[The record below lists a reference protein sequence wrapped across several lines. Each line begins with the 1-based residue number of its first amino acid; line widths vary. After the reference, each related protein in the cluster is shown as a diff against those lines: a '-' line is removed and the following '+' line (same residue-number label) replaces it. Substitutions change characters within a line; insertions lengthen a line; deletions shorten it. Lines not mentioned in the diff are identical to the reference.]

1 VARLSSS
8 APRRPLSDRIALGV
22 VVVATAWFACS
33 ALWGMFGLPGA
44 GHLGSGTIASIA
56 SSEAILRWKVPWP
69 SWDWYAATPPAPSSY
84 ACHHPYGVFY
94 LPLPL
99 LWALGHHDYVLA
111 LPGAILSVLSP
122 PLLYGI
128 AKERW
133 GAPAGAV
140 AAASYVVLPI
150 VVGYSAFWGLEPVCI
165 SGALLLFWGHSRHL
179 TTGKRRYLAVS
190 LAGVLLTCSGDWI
203 GYVIVAVPL
212 AWGLLRGFLL
222 PARLT
227 PRFHASPYARWWAL
241 SVVIAVATLMLWVAL
256 FAKVDHLQ
264 DWLSA
269 GTTRSAGHDAPLGAV
284 LHNRANWV
292 DFSFTPLAIFLG
304 KVAAPVC
311 LLRFLV
317 ARRDE
322 ELYAPALLAGAVG
335 QYVVFK
341 EGADVHFFWPLYF
354 APYYALA
361 LAQLAH
367 AVARIGGAIASRLR
381 RIGATRGR
389 AIVAWACLV
398 LGLAPTLA
406 MARDGAR
413 ALVVLRRTGGRYD
426 NHGFLMRSDIDVVA
440 VVEQVIVPGKTPGMV
455 LDVDPG
461 MGWYWH
467 MDWAYAGKTEEREHP
482 LAGSRDVARHPLW
495 VARASGLSSEEQK
508 AIAHDTH
515 VRVFGDVWIV
525 DQREPAAPLD
535 AYSMNEREPGL
546 VDWLLRGGTQRVRRA
561 GATPDPWVTWEW
573 RTQLGQEVQPPTT
586 APATLDQMRIAHNVA
601 VALGDG
607 AGAARWLDRIG
618 AQLDRG
624 AATHLDPGLTLVG
637 TKVYGGAEPRLQS
650 WFLVEELP
658 GGDSTF
664 EVRSV
669 VEARAPFSLIPA
681 DTTARPMAFP
691 GPLPTKLWKVGFL
704 YVTEVALDH
713 RIGRE
718 RYLGRWKSS
727 QGWAPQRT
735 DGADETTLAV
745 VP

>member
-1 VARLSSS
+1 MARLPATS
-8 APRRPLSDRIALGV
+8 PRRPLSDRVALGV

-33 ALWGMFGLPGA
+33 ALWGMFGLPGG

-56 SSEAILRWKVPWP
+56 SSEAILRWKIPWP
-69 SWDWYAATPPAPSSY
+69 SWDWYSATPPPPSTY

-99 LWALGHHDYVLA
+99 LWLLGHHDYVLA
-111 LPGAILSVLSP
+111 LPGAMLSTLSP

-179 TTGKRRYLAVS
+179 TTGKRRHLAAA
-190 LAGVLLTCSGDWI
+190 LLGVLLTCSGDWI
-203 GYVIVAVPL
+203 GYVIVAIPL
-212 AWGLLRGFLL
+212 GWGLLRGFLL

-227 PRFHASPYARWWAL
+227 PRFRVAPYARWWAL
-241 SVVIAVATLMLWVAL
+241 SVAITVATLVLWVAL
-256 FAKVDHLQ
+256 FAKVDHLE

-269 GTTRSAGHDAPLGAV
+269 GANRSSGNAAPLSAV
-284 LHNRANWV
+284 LRARAHWI

-311 LLRFLV
+311 VLRFLV
-317 ARRDE
+317 TRRDE
-322 ELYAPALLAGAVG
+322 ELYAPALLVGAVG
-335 QYVVFK
+335 QYVAFK

-354 APYYALA
+354 APYYSLA
-361 LAQLAH
+361 LAALART
-367 AVARIGGAIASRLR
+367 VAQVGGVIAARFR
-381 RIGATRGR
+381 RVGAPRGR
-389 AIVAWACLV
+389 VLAAWACLV
-398 LGLAPTLA
+398 LGLAPTVA
-406 MARDGAR
+406 MAHDGVL
-413 ALVVLRRTGGRYD
+413 ALVLLRRTGGRYD
-426 NHGFLMRSDIDVVA
+426 NGGFLIRSDIDAVA
-440 VVEQVIVPGKTPGMV
+440 VVEQVIVPRKTPGMV
-455 LDVDPG
+455 LDVAPG

-467 MDWAYAGKTEEREHP
+467 MDWAYAGKTSEREHP
-482 LAGSRDVARHPLW
+482 VAGHWDVASHPLW

-508 AIAHDTH
+508 AFAHDTH

-535 AYSMNEREPGL
+535 AYSMNEREPDL
-546 VDWLLRGGTQRVRRA
+546 FEWLLRGGTQRVRTA
-561 GATPDPWVTWEW
+561 GTAPDPWLTWEW
-573 RTQLGQEVQPPTT
+573 RTQLGLDASPPTA
-586 APATLDQMRIAHNVA
+586 APVTLDQMRIAHNVA
-601 VALGDG
+601 VTLGNGD
-607 AGAARWLDRIG
+607 GAARWLDRIG
-618 AQLDRG
+618 AQLDRRME
-624 AATHLDPGLTLVG
+624 TRLEPGLTLVG
-637 TKVYGGAEPRLQS
+637 TKIYEGAEPRLQS
-650 WFLVEELP
+650 WFLVREQP
-658 GGDSTF
+658 RGDSTF
-664 EVRSV
+664 AVRSI

-681 DTTARPMAFP
+681 DTTDRPMAFP
-691 GPLPTKLWKVGFL
+691 GSLPTKLWRVGFL
-704 YVTEVALDH
+704 YVTEVPLDH

-718 RYLGRWKSS
+718 RYLGKWQSS
-727 QGWAPQRT
+727 EGWAPARP